1 MRLSSG
7 TAIIDRAPSPRKAA
21 RSTRSAGPF
30 FTEAFSQ
37 RPCFSLS
44 ALAAST
50 FSERKSRVE
59 RAFFRLSIQR
69 RAFRACVR
77 SETPRYILV
86 FPLSPAR
93 VRVPNVDSHFR
104 ELACD
109 ESQASWLISES

>member
-21 RSTRSAGPF
+21 RSTRSGPF

-77 SETPRYILV
+77 SETLRYILV

-93 VRVPNVDSHFR
+93 VRVPKVDAHFPD
-104 ELACD
+104 LAGD
-109 ESQASWLISES
+109 ESH